1 MDPKTFQEHKT
12 CYETIYVEQDIFSKI
27 VHQEHTYMLGNSFQE
42 HDWISSNPKQTFLEK
57 ILKVAE
63 KMGTARVKRDI
74 QFYKEELKV
83 THNVK

>member
-1 MDPKTFQEHKT
+1 MIQQINKQTELKNMWSYT
-12 CYETIYVEQDIFSKI
+12 T
-27 VHQEHTYMLGNSFQE
+27 QE
-42 HDWISSNPKQTFLEK
+42 HDWISSNPKKTFLEK

-83 THNVK
+83 IYNVK